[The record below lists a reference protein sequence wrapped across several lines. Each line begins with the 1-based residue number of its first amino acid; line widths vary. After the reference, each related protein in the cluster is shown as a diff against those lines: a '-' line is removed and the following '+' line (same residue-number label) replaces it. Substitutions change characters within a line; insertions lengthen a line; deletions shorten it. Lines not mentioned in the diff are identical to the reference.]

1 VANYNVDI
9 ELAVK
14 NLNTIKALKKE
25 LDSVEKALQ
34 RISKLDTFDPSGFRA
49 RTKARQDE
57 KNQIKDQIRLTNDL
71 RKAESARRAELLRGV
86 RLERQQRL
94 RGLEQ
99 YSGPIGPGPASP
111 VAGRIRQ
118 MQEVQQLTKAAFAA
132 YTKLTAAAKAHDN
145 NVTKIE
151 LANDDIVFKQKL
163 AKIDALADAELATS
177 KATNDAALKDFDRRL
192 ENRAARRK
200 GSLFGQAT
208 TQQRAGAAV
217 SAGAFPL
224 LFGGGPGMA
233 IGGAIGGAVTGSTFG
248 PASIAL
254 QVLGGFFDELAAK
267 AATLGQAL
275 NLATADV
282 DAIVESLGV
291 VGSPIQDA
299 IQSIEELAGEQAAL
313 EAATSQLALVVG
325 DEGVEA
331 LTAFGDAST
340 RFGNA
345 LTQVTTQ
352 ILAQIA
358 RLTGPV
364 VKEIATSLE
373 ISGLLSAAKA
383 STDPR
388 QVALQAKLAAQP
400 VQAGAKGMPSLERVK
415 IEREMV
421 EIQRKIREEEEGKL
435 QAQVERLRAGSAE
448 RVIAENNLA
457 IAQLDGDLT
466 NKRVFD
472 LEKANIFQEA
482 RQKMLKDGA
491 DIKLIELERN
501 TKLLALENK
510 RNDLIN
516 TATEKASKTSD
527 RLEKQKQRAIER
539 EIKAVDRQLERADK
553 AFNRADEQLD
563 KIIQKHEDKMAF
575 EREYAELIRNGSTPA
590 AAQQAIELKKQL
602 LELDRNFAKQEEL
615 LQQQLKSVELSIAKA
630 RAEGATTEALQD
642 QIDKL
647 EEIKNKIE
655 GLPGKKD
662 KAEGAIGE
670 ALAPKSDRQRVLDYM
685 DELQGKINDMMDPVN
700 QLISLSE
707 AFGSAFTESFKGVV
721 SGSMTAREALAN
733 LFQRTA
739 DHFLDMAAQMIAA
752 QIKMQILGIG
762 LNFLAPGVP
771 SGFSPSSPDIGG
783 TFGVTPKTAG
793 INFSGAFSGKALGGA
808 VGAGTP
814 YLVGEKGPELFV
826 PGAQGNIVPN
836 NAMGGSNIVVNVDAS
851 GSSVQGDGQQ
861 AKALGQAIGA
871 AVKAEIVKQKMPG
884 GLLF

>member
-1 VANYNVDI
+1 VANYNVEI
-9 ELAVK
+9 EVALRGARELKVLKDSLKAVNK
-14 NLNTIKALKKE
+14 EVGSLNAATIKAG
-25 LDSVEKALQ
+25 KALKGTFSAKDIANVNNYSKAVAKAERALRNAAFGTEAEKKAVKALVTAQ
-34 RISKLDTFDPSGFRA
+34 KEFNEQLDRQNRLLKEEERLQGIKQPVPKASKAAKPVKAPKPGFQSFGISGIDFMPVGGGTNIPGSPL
-49 RTKARQDE
+49 ARQA
-57 KNQIKDQIRLTNDL
+57 KSQ
-71 RKAESARRAELLRGV
+71 AR
-86 RLERQQRL
+86 
-94 RGLEQ
+94 
-99 YSGPIGPGPASP
+99 
-111 VAGRIRQ
+111 
-118 MQEVQQLTKAAFAA
+118 F
-132 YTKLTAAAKAHDN
+132 
-145 NVTKIE
+145 
-151 LANDDIVFKQKL
+151 
-163 AKIDALADAELATS
+163 
-177 KATNDAALKDFDRRL
+177 
-192 ENRAARRK
+192 
-200 GSLFGQAT
+200 GS
-208 TQQRAGAAV
+208 AV

-233 IGGAIGGAVTGSTFG
+233 LGGALGGAISGSTFG
-248 PASIAL
+248 PAAIAL
-254 QVLGGFFDELAAK
+254 QVLGGAFDQLAAQ
-267 AATLGQAL
+267 AASLGAAL
-275 NLATADV
+275 NPVTADV
-282 DAIVESLGV
+282 DALVESLGV

-415 IEREMV
+415 IEKEMV

-448 RVIAENNLA
+448 RVIAENNLT

-466 NKRVFD
+466 SKRVFD

-527 RLEKQKQRAIER
+527 RLDKQKQRAIER

-615 LQQQLKSVELSIAKA
+615 LQQQLKSVEFSIAKA

-721 SGSMTAREALAN
+721 SGSMTAQEALAN

-762 LNFLAPGVP
+762 LQLFGGAVSGGGNAINTNSLNQIESYSGVGANTDV
-771 SGFSPSSPDIGG
+771 SGLIP
-783 TFGVTPKTAG
+783 
-793 INFSGAFSGKALGGA
+793 GKALGGA
-808 VGAGTP
+808 VGAGQP

-851 GSSVQGDGQQ
+851 GSSVEGDAQEQ
-861 AKALGQAIGA
+861 KALGAAIGA
-871 AVKAEIVKQKMPG
+871 AVQAELIKQKRPG